1 MKKMKSHKMRNHKNN
16 NRIKCKKKIK
26 RIQLHEEGEEVEA
39 EDGVEGVVE
48 AAEGVGEPNPK
59 QKISKN
65 RRITLK
71 LKKIIHL

>member
-26 RIQLHEEGEEVEA
+26 RIQLHEEEVEA
-39 EDGVEGVVE
+39 EDGVEAVVE
-48 AAEGVGEPNPK
+48 AVEGVGEPNPK

-71 LKKIIHL
+71 LKTIIHL